1 MRYVAAVLAATGAAI
16 WAIFIILRIQAVLD
30 LRRLGPTPEPLI
42 EWQFLIPLVGFIIVA
57 LLLKAR
63 RSGPAFAV
71 AIVSVVMVMIFA
83 TGLAGS
89 EFRFA
94 PD

>member
-30 LRRLGPTPEPLI
+30 LRRVGRTAEPLI

-63 RSGPAFAV
+63 QSGAAFAI
-71 AIVSVVMVMIFA
+71 AIVSAVIVMIFA

>member
-1 MRYVAAVLAATGAAI
+1 MRYVAAILAAFGATV
-16 WAIFIILRIQAVLD
+16 WAIFVILRVQAVLD
-30 LRRLGPTPEPLI
+30 LRRTGETAEPLI
-42 EWQFLIPLVGFIIVA
+42 EWQFLIPLAGFLAVAA
-57 LLLKAR
+57 LLRAR

-71 AIVSVVMVMIFA
+71 AIVATVIVTIFA

-94 PD
+94 PG

>member
-1 MRYVAAVLAATGAAI
+1 MRYVAAILAAAAAVV
-16 WAIFIILRIQAVLD
+16 WAIFMILRVQAVLD
-30 LRRLGPTPEPLI
+30 LRRHGPSTEPLI
-42 EWQFLIPLVGFIIVA
+42 EWQFLIPLVGFVAVAA
-57 LLLKAR
+57 LLRAH

-71 AIVSVVMVMIFA
+71 AVVTAVMVMIFA

-89 EFRFA
+89 EFRFQ